1 MKITQD
7 IIKAGSI
14 NRPQA
19 KNSCKYITIHDT
31 ANKSRGADAS
41 AHAKYI
47 KGLKEKTS
55 WHYTVDDSEIY
66 QHLPDDEKSYHT
78 SSLKANE
85 SSIAIELCVN
95 VDGDFEKTKQNAAK
109 LVDMLMEKYCIPKEN
124 IRAHRDWTGKDC
136 PASLR
141 GDAWKAFVQLCT
153 EQKTENQGSE
163 RIISIDELRKMG
175 YTAIRI

>member
-7 IIKAGSI
+7 IINPGSV
-14 NRPQA
+14 NRPQT

-31 ANKSRGADAS
+31 ANKSQGADAA

-47 KGLKEKTS
+47 KSVKDRTS

-66 QHLPDDEKSYHT
+66 QHIPDDEKCYHT
-78 SSLKANE
+78 SNLNANE

-95 VDGDFEKTKQNAAK
+95 ADGDFEKTKQNAAE
-109 LVDMLMEKYCIPKEN
+109 LVNMLMEKYNIPKEN
-124 IRAHRDWTGKDC
+124 LRAHRDWTGKDC

-141 GDAWKAFVQLCT
+141 GEAWDTFVQICT
-153 EQKTENQGSE
+153 KKPAEEQEDG
-163 RIISIDELRKMG
+163 RVISIDELRKMG
-175 YTAIRI
+175 YTTIQI